1 MRPSRVKA
9 RLTSILV
16 AAGTLTFS
24 KEASRPVGSC
34 LVLSPPYRGVRN
46 GLPGSLVL
54 QHTVTLASLAVSS
67 VSGIVQTLALSSMI
81 VKDL

>member
-24 KEASRPVGSC
+24 KASRPVGSC